1 MATVEERLSHLEGQ
15 MQEQSH
21 GYSELRES
29 VRDVQHRMD
38 MRFDGLEQRVDARFQ
53 HMEQRLDARFQ
64 QVEQRFDARLQ
75 QVEQRCEA
83 RFDILDRRQI
93 TTLVALVSGFAA
105 VIAAL
110 LAR

>member
-1 MATVEERLSHLEGQ
+1 MLKEVRMATVEERLSHLEGQ

-38 MRFDGLEQRVDARFQ
+38 MRLDGL
-53 HMEQRLDARFQ
+53 EQRLDARFQ
-64 QVEQRFDARLQ
+64 HVEQRFD
-75 QVEQRCEA
+75 A

-93 TTLVALVSGFAA
+93 ATLVALISGFAA

>member
-1 MATVEERLSHLEGQ
+1 

-29 VRDVQHRMD
+29 VRDAQHRMD
-38 MRFDGLEQRVDARFQ
+38 MRLDSL
-53 HMEQRLDARFQ
+53 EQRLDARFQ
-64 QVEQRFDARLQ
+64 YVEQRFD
-75 QVEQRCEA
+75 A

-93 TTLVALVSGFAA
+93 TTLVALISGFAA